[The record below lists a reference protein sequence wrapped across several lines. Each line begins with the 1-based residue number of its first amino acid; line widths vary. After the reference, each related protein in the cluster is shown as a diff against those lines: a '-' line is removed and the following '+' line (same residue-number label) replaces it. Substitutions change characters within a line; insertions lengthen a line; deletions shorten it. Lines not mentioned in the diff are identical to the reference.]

1 MFLNSR
7 GLGDLAKHL
16 FLPFQKWVDEILHK
30 VGIDFVRHSHPLH
43 GRSSGILLGNMTG
56 TMDVL
61 ACLDGEFHVM
71 LHILKLH
78 MESCCCLWC
87 CQFKADFFL

>member
-1 MFLNSR
+1 
-7 GLGDLAKHL
+7 
-16 FLPFQKWVDEILHK
+16 
-30 VGIDFVRHSHPLH
+30 VRHSHPLH

-87 CQFKADFFL
+87 CQFKADFFYRNGYLAEYNPYRGRGFQLA

>member
-30 VGIDFVRHSHPLH
+30 VFLTAFQVALTLC
-43 GRSSGILLGNMTG
+43 GILIRF
-56 TMDVL
+56 MDVL
-61 ACLDGEFHVM
+61 VA
-71 LHILKLH
+71 
-78 MESCCCLWC
+78 SY
-87 CQFKADFFL
+87 